1 MISRRDAI
9 TAAVAITAVPE
20 AVHAKE
26 EVSSVRTNFAFE
38 ARVQVDT
45 PLIVGQSSMG
55 LRRVVPITG
64 GSFEG
69 PRLRGKVVSGG
80 ADWQVVRPDGVLAV
94 EAHYTLETDDRVLIM
109 VTNKGVRHGPKEVID
124 RLTRGEAVAP
134 SEYYFRTTA
143 QFEVANDSKYAW
155 LNRAIFIGVA
165 ERQPSAAIIR
175 FYELL

>member
-1 MISRRDAI
+1 MIQCEPTDAHQQLTANGERLMISRRDAI
-9 TAAVAITAVPE
+9 IAAVASASISE
-20 AVHAKE
+20 AVAAKE

-124 RLTRGEAVAP
+124 
-134 SEYYFRTTA
+134 
-143 QFEVANDSKYAW
+143 
-155 LNRAIFIGVA
+155 
-165 ERQPSAAIIR
+165 
-175 FYELL
+175 